1 MPELS
6 PAAGQQPHDDR
17 RAPADEGTS
26 AVEEPQRR
34 KAVRLVHVT
43 GSLPQQAGI
52 VLVETQ
58 PAIATAA
65 KQTADV
71 AALMVVGQPMRG
83 LGQIERL
90 MFRGQDEQLRTGT
103 QRSAARSSGQDQ
115 GPGVHAT
122 GAKADGRLSP
132 FEQTPSLA

>member
-1 MPELS
+1 MNR
-6 PAAGQQPHDDR
+6 AA
-17 RAPADEGTS
+17 S
-26 AVEEPQRR
+26 
-34 KAVRLVHVT
+34 
-43 GSLPQQAGI
+43 S
-52 VLVETQ
+52 
-58 PAIATAA
+58 TAA
-65 KQTADV
+65 LVRGYEKRAEGKLSV
-71 AALMVVGQPMRG
+71 VNESNKKCERSPCAKRAANAG